1 MDNNNFNQTPMQP
14 MQPVDPG
21 KGKAL
26 AALILGLVS
35 CVFCWIS
42 VGAVIPLVLGIVG
55 AIMSSQ
61 YNKVG
66 DGTNKSMATAGLVLS
81 IIGIVLSAIFLVCG
95 ICTVCTVCTAA
106 STAGG
111 YSALYY

>member
-1 MDNNNFNQTPMQP
+1 MDNNFNQTPMQP
-14 MQPVDPG
+14 MQPPVDPG

-26 AALILGLVS
+26 AALILGIVS
-35 CVFCWIS
+35 CVFCWVS
-42 VGAVIPLVLGIVG
+42 VGAVIPLVLGVIG
-55 AIMSSQ
+55 SIMASQ
-61 YNKVG
+61 YKKIG

-81 IIGIVLSAIFLVCG
+81 IIGIVLSAIFLVCS
-95 ICTVCTVCTAA
+95 ICTVCAVCTAA